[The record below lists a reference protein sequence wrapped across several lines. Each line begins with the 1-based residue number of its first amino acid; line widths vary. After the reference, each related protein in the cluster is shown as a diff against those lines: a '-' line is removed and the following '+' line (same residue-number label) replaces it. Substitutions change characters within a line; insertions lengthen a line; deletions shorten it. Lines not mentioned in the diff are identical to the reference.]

1 MKPMHEG
8 RGLSRRGLL
17 KKLAQGSLGLGA
29 TLCLPPVSSRAADLE
44 ATPLKGRVQQSV
56 IHWCYKP
63 MAVEDL
69 AAQAAKRGLKSV
81 ELVGPEYWP
90 TLKRLGLVCAMAPSH
105 GFVKGFAHRSE
116 HQECLDLLRQRI
128 NECAGAGFP
137 NVITFSGFRR
147 GISDEEGLRNMVEG
161 LKQIVGHAEAKKV
174 NLCLEVLNSRVKIEM
189 KGHPDYFCDHV
200 ETAVEVCRQISS
212 ERMKI
217 LFDIY
222 HVQIMQGDLI
232 TRIRQFH
239 PYIGHYHT
247 GGNPGRGEID
257 ETQEIGYPAIM
268 KAILETG
275 YRGYLGQ
282 EFIPTRDPMTSLSQA
297 VKLCDV

>member
-1 MKPMHEG
+1 
-8 RGLSRRGLL
+8 
-17 KKLAQGSLGLGA
+17 
-29 TLCLPPVSSRAADLE
+29 
-44 ATPLKGRVQQSV
+44 
-56 IHWCYKP
+56 
-63 MAVEDL
+63 
-69 AAQAAKRGLKSV
+69 
-81 ELVGPEYWP
+81 
-90 TLKRLGLVCAMAPSH
+90 
-105 GFVKGFAHRSE
+105 
-116 HQECLDLLRQRI
+116 
-128 NECAGAGFP
+128 
-137 NVITFSGFRR
+137 
-147 GISDEEGLRNMVEG
+147 
-161 LKQIVGHAEAKKV
+161 
-174 NLCLEVLNSRVKIEM
+174 VKIEM
-189 KGHPDYFCDHV
+189 EGHPDYFCDHV